1 MRKLYGKPMNIQLN
15 GEKESVP
22 ENTSVLALLEE
33 HKLQPER
40 VVVELNK
47 DILDKNDFITTF
59 LSEGDILE
67 VIQFVPGG

>member
-1 MRKLYGKPMNIQLN
+1 MNIQLN

>member
-1 MRKLYGKPMNIQLN
+1 MKIQLN
-15 GEKESVP
+15 GESKTISEKTTVH
-22 ENTSVLALLEE
+22 NLLEE

-47 DILDKNDFITTF
+47 EILNKNDFITTF
-59 LSEGDILE
+59 LSEGDSVE